1 MYIVTGKNGTNKP
14 LNLDQAIRY
23 VCNEMYMSQRD
34 KEKAKLHFANGGSV
48 YGITYGFTRLDIE
61 KV

>member
-14 LNLDQAIRY
+14 LTLDQAIHY
-23 VCNEMYMSQRD
+23 VSNEMYMSQRD
-34 KEKAKLHFANGGSV
+34 KDKAKLHFANGGSV